1 MFIIFDG
8 MFWGVILDI
17 GRIDLLLSDCVRG
30 KKFKWG
36 RRGLDLL
43 FVIFLNCTLR
53 VSFEDVGSGGY
64 GGVTGVSGGFTSII
78 LFLFIFL

>member
-36 RRGLDLL
+36 GRGLDLL
-43 FVIFLNCTLR
+43 FV
-53 VSFEDVGSGGY
+53 
-64 GGVTGVSGGFTSII
+64 
-78 LFLFIFL
+78 LFFIVL

>member
-1 MFIIFDG
+1 MG
-8 MFWGVILDI
+8 GEGV
-17 GRIDLLLSDCVRG
+17 GSVVCS
-30 KKFKWG
+30 F
-36 RRGLDLL
+36 
-43 FVIFLNCTLR
+43 FYCTLR

>member
-36 RRGLDLL
+36 GEGVGSVVCS
-43 FVIFLNCTLR
+43 FFYCTLR